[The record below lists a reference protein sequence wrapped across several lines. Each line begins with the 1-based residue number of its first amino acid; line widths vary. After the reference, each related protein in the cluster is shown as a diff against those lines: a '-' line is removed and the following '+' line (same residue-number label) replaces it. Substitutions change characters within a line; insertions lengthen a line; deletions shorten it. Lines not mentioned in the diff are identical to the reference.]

1 VQNERIVL
9 DEGSLRAMRRECG
22 RKAYN
27 RGVRAAAKIPVIA
40 VEELSFRDSTSQA
53 QFTKEQILRLV
64 KPKG

>member
-1 VQNERIVL
+1 MYKELVAL
-9 DEGSLRAMRRECG
+9 KKALRREG
-22 RKAYN
+22 FN